1 MQKTTP
7 FQTNPLVARSGVTQV
22 TQISR
27 SRRRS
32 RAPGARNGRSPEQ
45 PLAYL
50 IAESF
55 DRRTLFRMDAA
66 LEAACSILA
75 AERQDHDARRHIA
88 GRILECAQNGKQSL
102 DELTEAGRVTA
113 TELCATHG
121 V

>member
-1 MQKTTP
+1 MQ
-7 FQTNPLVARSGVTQV
+7 
-22 TQISR
+22 
-27 SRRRS
+27 RRRS
-32 RAPGARNGRSPEQ
+32 RAPGARNGRSSPEQ
-45 PLAYL
+45 PLGYL

-55 DRRTLFRMDAA
+55 DRRTLARMDAA

-102 DELTEAGRVTA
+102 DELTEAGRVAA